1 MLTFSATQ
9 TLVNIIFT
17 RLTNRR
23 FAFRINDLLNIALI
37 IVGFYMLSI
46 WNTYSKDV
54 KYELLNS
61 VVDPEN

>member
-1 MLTFSATQ
+1 LLTFSATQ

>member
-23 FAFRINDLLNIALI
+23 FAFRVNDLLNIALI

>member
-1 MLTFSATQ
+1 LLTFSATQ

-37 IVGFYMLSI
+37 IVGFYMLSV

-54 KYELLNS
+54 KYELLAS

>member
-17 RLTNRR
+17 RLTNRS

-54 KYELLNS
+54 KYELLAS

>member
-1 MLTFSATQ
+1 LLTFSATQ

-23 FAFRINDLLNIALI
+23 FAFRVNDLLNIALI

>member
-17 RLTNRR
+17 RLTNRK

>member
-54 KYELLNS
+54 KYDLLNS

>member
-37 IVGFYMLSI
+37 IVGFYMLSV

-54 KYELLNS
+54 KYELLAS

>member
-9 TLVNIIFT
+9 TIVNIIFT

>member
-1 MLTFSATQ
+1 LLTFSATQ

-54 KYELLNS
+54 KYDLLNS
-61 VVDPEN
+61 IVDPEN